1 MQLYK
6 KGILKR
12 KVYDNLQIMQL
23 IEEGKLS
30 SDSIPHDILEM
41 LDEKDGIRL
50 KLREKDFNM
59 LSEFGILKEGLTFK
73 DGFIYEGDKKYD
85 ADLMK
90 PENLEAAKQLLGK
103 KLKNGQVILGSFYL
117 GPESLYNALNEM
129 SEEERSQFGMSGV
142 EKVNQLYGDEK
153 LRMLQR
159 KRARF
164 VNTGMLATAFGAI
177 ASDQLEDGKV
187 VSGIGGQY
195 NFVSMAHAIPDA
207 RVVMMIKSTRGSGK
221 KVRSNIVYN
230 YGHWSIPKHLRDIV
244 VTEYGIADIR
254 GSLIHVLLK
263 RWLKS
268 QIPGSSSRL

>member
-1 MQLYK
+1 
-6 KGILKR
+6 
-12 KVYDNLQIMQL
+12 MQL